1 MTKELLANAL
11 GLCLARLNTLN
22 AVYIPE
28 GVSESAAAAI
38 VHTANFRRPG
48 KPPFAILVSM
58 EPEDL
63 SDECCLRL
71 TPQTAIQYRQ
81 DDRLAVVVGRHPDLA
96 SFVQAFRE
104 VLGQSY
110 PGSAADAVSL
120 EKVAAAALDGVLAG
134 AGAAAGRIWNRAQA
148 EERLASC
155 LSQLSLAHEALGQGT
170 KGWNTYWFEHVNY
183 GLNTL
188 EKVLAARTDIDL
200 DQLFAQYTYACF
212 ALPAPK
218 SGVSLKNG
226 DTAVGKAIVEAVNS
240 WWLDSAAIVTT
251 AKQLAHHPDSNGEP
265 HPVSELDW
273 TGFDRTLAAE
283 DNHLIALLRHAAST
297 DAIDAFATLTEDQF
311 FNPLGSA
318 SRLSQLDVRD
328 GKGRSLAA
336 SEDSDKGPFVLR
348 SEVEASDTSG
358 MLLRSEPVRVKIPTF
373 ASPSHDDVEAS
384 ALTLCATGQK
394 TEWSGHLELD
404 RDGALW
410 AVGRFIRNAGKAPH
424 KITMGPVKLTVRS
437 SPVDPLVGIVDNS
450 VSSSFYLLPPSGPGL
465 VFMAIKRG
473 GALGRATYVGPDTFE
488 PDPEQAA
495 EDSRFA
501 GTFDD
506 ATSRFQILAWASGN
520 DEQAYME
527 RRALP
532 LLRNREGIFA
542 AVLQPSGLDEVT
554 VNGATFEL
562 RTPQPKAACHSP
574 VVAAATGQQISAERP
589 APETEESVRGV
600 LESLIARHADTSEW
614 MRAHGHIVL
623 PSDRDTPVADLHT
636 EGDDALLMSPGI
648 RAPWKAVT
656 GVSVP
661 PSLAGSVEAERFR
674 EAWAALEIGETLQS
688 GPTEITAVP
697 EWPSRTSWRHLWLDK
712 KEALGRY
719 LDAYSD
725 LIGRARDIGD
735 PFGVFWATYP
745 FSASVWDTVSTGKC
759 QAVLLSPFHPLRLT
773 WLAGVEATLWEAR
786 EARYLA
792 GTIEGWN
799 FPLLGPRETSSGRM
813 VAVPMDNGEDQVFLG
828 WSMLVEASI
837 DGHTPLKAPTR
848 LGNLPAPGSAASG
861 LNATAA
867 AAALRSY
874 RNMNPHVSTLSID
887 LAAVGP
893 TARLA
898 EVDEAVLA
906 AVEKWTQGKDA
917 QLLGGARIWDSLHRG
932 GEAPREAVT
941 RLVRGSAGVPLT
953 WSRYEP
959 DAAAA
964 KTSNIRLLQDSGVQL
979 EVGSAGNGNLGI
991 VGMVPLRRFEAHQ
1004 PPSGSSQLSES
1015 RPALQP
1021 GAGWEPFANALMLVE
1036 RANSQPRISSRLF
1049 KALLVDGSADWS
1061 VSGEALMGP
1070 SAMASLVRNAGG
1082 GSQMLWEWRPPFLD
1096 PSEDIPLLERRPFV
1110 SVARVPASFRQQIK
1124 TMLNKVHDRPVG
1136 EEAVNDLLGKLG
1148 ARGVGL
1154 SALLSMG
1161 GTHAAGALG
1170 FYLAFSLMERL
1181 PVDGCEQFVL
1191 PIDACDTF
1199 LKALA
1204 SDSNHGGSTRR
1215 ADLLVVRL
1223 DDEAITLIPIEI
1235 KFYGL
1240 DASGPAPNLPQPG
1253 DDTFKR
1259 ALQQLD
1265 STVGLLRRLQARWTD
1280 LNLQGNIAERA
1291 LWHNGLATLVEAGAR
1306 LRPGTDEPS
1315 SELASRLQRLVDGNI
1330 PVKVGRPILTYFR
1343 HDSFTAQG
1351 RDFAA
1356 YLDEESKSASAGRY
1370 AALVANAGA
1379 AFEQVGQASS
1389 EILGAWQ
1396 DVISWAAA
1404 PAPDQEA
1411 TPAEPA
1417 PGEETALT
1425 PVPGQAAAEPPAAEQ
1440 NVLVTVAR
1448 HPAAEEPLAEAS
1460 TPPAGNHGP
1469 IPPAETG
1476 NGKVTMPDG
1485 SGVRFPVGELLG
1497 RVGKGEAEFWPSN
1510 TALNQLNIGVVGD
1523 LGTGKTQLLKSLIL
1537 QLRSNTAQ
1545 VQQNPLS
1552 MLVFDYKR
1560 DFQDEQFL
1568 QAVGGKVLRPQ
1579 RIPLNIFALPAGYT
1593 PLAAFQRAQAFC
1605 DIIGKIYSGVG
1616 PVQRDRLVTA
1626 ITQLYKDQN
1635 GRPPTLT
1642 QVLERY
1648 RDEGGRPDA
1657 VTGILNTFVLGE
1669 IFSDESESLVPFEEL
1684 IHDKVLVLAL
1694 SDLGMDQN
1702 AKNALVVLFL
1712 NMYYDY
1718 MLKAPK
1724 WPYVG
1729 QDPQLRRLNSFLL
1742 VDEAVNIMKYEFPV
1756 LMDLMLQGREFGF
1769 GVILASQYLSHF
1781 RTSGANYGEPLL
1793 TWFIHKVPSVSLREL
1808 EQLGLTGV
1816 PQGAAT
1822 HIPGLKV
1829 HEALY
1834 NSLGYPG
1841 SFIKGIPFYRL
1852 ASPQEQAGK
1861 PRPEQEAFDENGE

>member
-1 MTKELLANAL
+1 MNKELLANAL
-11 GLCLARLNTLN
+11 GLCLAQVNTLS
-22 AVYIPE
+22 AVYVPE
-28 GVSESAAAAI
+28 GVPESTAAAI
-38 VHTANFRRPG
+38 VRTANSRKPSS
-48 KPPFAILVSM
+48 PPFAILVSM
-58 EPEDL
+58 GTEDL
-63 SDECCLRL
+63 SDELCLRL

-110 PGSAADAVSL
+110 PGTAADAVSL
-120 EKVAAAALDGVLAG
+120 DKVAAAAMGEVLAG
-134 AGAAAGRIWNRAQA
+134 AGAATGRIWNRAQA
-148 EERLASC
+148 EKRLANC
-155 LSQLSLAHEALGQGT
+155 LDQLRSAHEALGQGT

-188 EKVLAARTDIDL
+188 EKVLAAKPDADL
-200 DQLFAQYTYACF
+200 DTLFAQYTYACF

-218 SGVSLKNG
+218 AGLSLKKG
-226 DTAVGKAIVEAVNS
+226 DNAVGKAIVEAVNS
-240 WWLDSAAIVTT
+240 WWLDSAAIATT
-251 AKQLAHHPDSNGEP
+251 AKQLTHHPDSNGQP
-265 HPVSELDW
+265 HPLSALDW
-273 TGFDRTLAAE
+273 AGFDRTLAAE
-283 DNHLIALLRHAAST
+283 DNHLIALHRHAAPM
-297 DAIDAFATLTEDQF
+297 DALEAFAALTEDQF
-311 FNPLGSA
+311 FSPLGA
-318 SRLSQLDVRD
+318 SSRPSQLDLRD
-328 GKGRSLAA
+328 PESRSLSA

-348 SEVEASDTSG
+348 SEATASGASA

-373 ASPSHDDVEAS
+373 AAPSHDDVKAS
-384 ALTLCATGQK
+384 ALTLSPIGQK

-404 RDGALW
+404 FDGGLW
-410 AVGRFIRNAGKAPH
+410 AVGCFTRNVGKAPH
-424 KITMGPVKLTVRS
+424 KTTMGLVKLTLRS
-437 SPVDPLVGIVDNS
+437 SPADPLTGIVDNS
-450 VSSSFYLLPPSGPGL
+450 VSSSFYLLPPSGTGL
-465 VFMAIKRG
+465 MLLAIKRG
-473 GALGRATYVGPDTFE
+473 GVLGRATYVGPDTFD
-488 PDPEQAA
+488 PDSNQPP

-520 DEQAYME
+520 NAQAYIE

-532 LLRNREGIFA
+532 RLRNREGIFS
-542 AVLQPSGLDEVT
+542 AVRQPSGLDEVT
-554 VNGATFEL
+554 VDGTTFEL

-574 VVAAATGQQISAERP
+574 VVAAATGQQVSADRP
-589 APETEESVRGV
+589 APETEGSVRGV
-600 LESLIARHADTSEW
+600 LESLIGRHIDTPEW
-614 MRAHGHIVL
+614 MHALGHIVL
-623 PSDRDTPVADLHT
+623 PSDRDTPVADLHAG
-636 EGDDALLMSPGI
+636 GDDALLMSPGL
-648 RAPWKAVT
+648 RTPWNAVT
-656 GVSVP
+656 GASVP
-661 PSLAGSVEAERFR
+661 SSLSGSVEAERFR
-674 EAWAALEIGETLQS
+674 EAWATLDIGEALQG
-688 GPTEITAVP
+688 GPVEVTEVP

-712 KEALGRY
+712 KEALSEY
-719 LDAYSD
+719 LDAYAA
-725 LIGRARDIGD
+725 LIGRAKDIGD
-735 PFGVFWATYP
+735 PFGIFWATYP
-745 FSASVWDTVSTGKC
+745 FSASVWDTASTGKC
-759 QAVLLSPFHPLRLT
+759 QAVLLSPLHPLRLT
-773 WLAGVEATLWEAR
+773 WLAGAEATLWEAR
-786 EARYLA
+786 DATYLA

-799 FPLLGPRETSSGRM
+799 FPLLGPRETNNGRM

-887 LAAVGP
+887 LAAIGP
-893 TARLA
+893 TVRLA

-941 RLVRGSAGVPLT
+941 RLARGTAGVPLT

-959 DAAAA
+959 DAATA

-979 EVGSAGNGNLGI
+979 EVGSAGKGNLGI
-991 VGMVPLRRFEAHQ
+991 VGMVPLRRFEAHE
-1004 PPSGSSQLSES
+1004 PPANGSQLSES

-1036 RANSQPRISSRLF
+1036 HANTQPRISSRLF

-1070 SAMASLVRNAGG
+1070 SAMASLVRNVGDGG
-1082 GSQMLWEWRPPFLD
+1082 QMLWEWRPPFLE

-1110 SVARVPASFRQQIK
+1110 SVARVPANFRQQIR
-1124 TMLNKVHDRPVG
+1124 TMLEKVHGRPV
-1136 EEAVNDLLGKLG
+1136 EEGAVNELLGTLG

-1154 SALLSMG
+1154 SSLLSMG

-1181 PVDGCEQFVL
+1181 PLDGSEQFVL

-1215 ADLLVVRL
+1215 ADLLVVRI
-1223 DDEAITLIPIEI
+1223 DDEAVTLIPIEI

-1240 DASGPAPNLPQPG
+1240 DASGPAPYLPQPG

-1259 ALQQLD
+1259 ALEQLD
-1265 STVGLLRRLQARWTD
+1265 STVGLLCRLQEQWKD
-1280 LNLQGNIAERA
+1280 LELRGNPAERA

-1306 LRPGTDEPS
+1306 LRPGTGEPS
-1315 SELASRLQRLVDGNI
+1315 QKLAARLQRLVDGHI
-1330 PVKVGRPILTYFR
+1330 PIRVGRPILTYFR
-1343 HDSFTAQG
+1343 HDSLTAQG
-1351 RDFAA
+1351 QDFAA
-1356 YLDEESKSASAGRY
+1356 YVDEESKSASAGKY
-1370 AALVANAGA
+1370 AALVANARS
-1379 AFEQVGQASS
+1379 AFEQVEQKSGD
-1389 EILGAWQ
+1389 ILGAWE
-1396 DVISWAAA
+1396 DIISWAAKPADTPEELPTDEEAAHA
-1404 PAPDQEA
+1404 PEPGKGMGE
-1411 TPAEPA
+1411 TPAAAQDPQDTVPPHPGVGQPQDEA
-1417 PGEETALT
+1417 P
-1425 PVPGQAAAEPPAAEQ
+1425 
-1440 NVLVTVAR
+1440 
-1448 HPAAEEPLAEAS
+1448 
-1460 TPPAGNHGP
+1460 TPPAENSRP
-1469 IPPAETG
+1469 AAPAEAG
-1476 NGKVTMPDG
+1476 NREAHDPDR

-1537 QLRSNTAQ
+1537 QLRSDTAR

-1568 QAVGGKVLRPQ
+1568 QAVGGEVLHPQ
-1579 RIPLNIFALPAGYT
+1579 RIPLNIFALPSGYT

-1605 DIIGKIYSGVG
+1605 DIISKIYSGVG
-1616 PVQRDRLVTA
+1616 PVQRDRIVTA

-1635 GRPPTLT
+1635 GRPPTLA
-1642 QVLERY
+1642 QVLDRY
-1648 RDEGGRPDA
+1648 RDEGGKPDA
-1657 VTGILNTFVLGE
+1657 VTGILNTFVLSE
-1669 IFSDESESLVPFEEL
+1669 IFGDEPDSLLSFEEL

-1694 SDLGMDQN
+1694 SDLGTDQN

-1822 HIPGLKV
+1822 QIPGLKV

-1841 SFIKGIPFYRL
+1841 SFIKGTPFYKL
-1852 ASPQEQAGK
+1852 VP
-1861 PRPEQEAFDENGE
+1861 GEIGFAAPSGDSF

>member
-1 MTKELLANAL
+1 MNKELLARAL
-11 GLCLARLNTLN
+11 GLCLAQLNTLN

-38 VHTANFRRPG
+38 VRTANSRKPST
-48 KPPFAILVSM
+48 PPFAILVSM
-58 EPEDL
+58 DPEDL
-63 SDECCLRL
+63 TDGSCLRL

-110 PGSAADAVSL
+110 PGTAAGAVSL
-120 EKVAAAALDGVLAG
+120 EKVAAAALDEILAG
-134 AGAAAGRIWNRAQA
+134 AGVAAGRIWNRTQA
-148 EERLASC
+148 EERLTSC
-155 LSQLSLAHEALGQGT
+155 LDQLRSAHEALGQGT
-170 KGWNTYWFEHVNY
+170 KGWNAYWFEHVNY

-188 EKVLAARTDIDL
+188 EKVLETGPDTDL

-212 ALPAPK
+212 ALPTPK
-218 SGVSLKNG
+218 SGMSLRRG
-226 DTAVGKAIVEAVNS
+226 DNAVGKAIVEAVNS
-240 WWLDSAAIVTT
+240 WWLDSAAIATT
-251 AKQLAHHPDSNGEP
+251 AKQLAHHPDSNGQP
-265 HPVSELDW
+265 HPLSKLDW
-273 TGFDRTLAAE
+273 TGFDRTLATE
-283 DNHLIALLRHAAST
+283 DNHLIALLRHSAST
-297 DAIDAFATLTEDQF
+297 DALEAFAALTEDQF

-318 SRLSQLDVRD
+318 SRPSQLDLRD
-328 GKGRSLAA
+328 AEGQSLSA

-348 SEVEASDTSG
+348 SEIAASGTTG
-358 MLLRSEPVRVKIPTF
+358 TLLRSEAVRVEIPTF
-373 ASPSHDDVEAS
+373 AAPSHDDVEVS
-384 ALTLCATGQK
+384 ALTLSPAGQK

-404 RDGALW
+404 PEGGLW
-410 AVGRFIRNAGKAPH
+410 AVGRFTRKVGKAPH
-424 KITMGPVKLTVRS
+424 KITMGPVKLSVRL
-437 SPVDPLVGIVDNS
+437 SPSDPLAGIVDNS
-450 VSSSFYLLPPSGPGL
+450 VSSSFYLLPPEGPGL
-465 VFMAIKRG
+465 VFMAVKRG
-473 GALGRATYVGPDTFE
+473 GALGRATYVGPDTFT
-488 PDPEQAA
+488 PNPEQPE

-506 ATSRFQILAWASGN
+506 ATSRFQILVWASSAN
-520 DEQAYME
+520 EKAYVE

-532 LLRNREGIFA
+532 RLRNREGIFST
-542 AVLQPSGLDEVT
+542 VLQPSGFDEVT
-554 VNGATFEL
+554 LGGATFEL

-574 VVAAATGQQISAERP
+574 VVAAATGQRVSSERP
-589 APETEESVRGV
+589 APDTEESVRGV
-600 LESLIARHADTSEW
+600 LESLIARHAGTPEW
-614 MRAHGHIVL
+614 MHALGHIVL
-623 PSDRDTPVADLHT
+623 PSDRDIPVSDLRA
-636 EGDDALLMSPGI
+636 EGDDALLMSPSI
-648 RAPWKAVT
+648 RPSWNAVT
-656 GVSVP
+656 GASVP
-661 PSLAGSVEAERFR
+661 PSLSGSVEAERFR
-674 EAWAALEIGETLQS
+674 QTWAALDMEAVMQS
-688 GPTEITAVP
+688 GPAEVTTVP
-697 EWPSRTSWRHLWLDK
+697 EWPSRTSWRHLWLHK
-712 KEALGRY
+712 KEALSEY
-719 LDAYSD
+719 LDAYTD
-725 LIGRARDIGD
+725 LIGRAKSIGD
-735 PFGVFWATYP
+735 PFGIFWATYP
-745 FSASVWDTVSTGKC
+745 FSASVWDTASTGKC
-759 QAVLLSPFHPLRLT
+759 QAVLLSPLHPLRLT

-799 FPLLGPRETSSGRM
+799 FPLLGPRETNSGRM

-898 EVDEAVLA
+898 EIDEAVLT

-932 GEAPREAVT
+932 GDAPREAVT
-941 RLVRGSAGVPLT
+941 RLVRGTTGVPLT
-953 WSRYEP
+953 WSRYQP

-979 EVGSAGNGNLGI
+979 EVGSAGDGNLGI
-991 VGMVPLRRFEAHQ
+991 IGMVPLRRFEAHK
-1004 PPSGSSQLSES
+1004 PPAGSSQLSES
-1015 RPALQP
+1015 RPALRP
-1021 GAGWEPFANALMLVE
+1021 GVGWEPFANALMLVE
-1036 RANSQPRISSRLF
+1036 RANTQPRISSRLF

-1070 SAMASLVRNAGG
+1070 SAMASLVRNVGG
-1082 GSQMLWEWRPPFLD
+1082 GNQMLWEWRPPFLE

-1124 TMLNKVHDRPVG
+1124 TMLDKVYDRPAD
-1136 EEAVNDLLGKLG
+1136 EEAVNELLGKLG

-1170 FYLAFSLMERL
+1170 FYLAFSLMETL
-1181 PVDGCEQFVL
+1181 PPDGSEQFVL

-1204 SDSNHGGSTRR
+1204 SDANHGGSTRR

-1223 DDEAITLIPIEI
+1223 DDKAITLIPVEI

-1240 DASGPAPNLPQPG
+1240 DASGPAPYLPQPG
-1253 DDTFKR
+1253 DETFKR

-1265 STVGLLRRLQARWTD
+1265 STVGLLRRLQERRKD
-1280 LNLQGNIAERA
+1280 LELQGNSAERA
-1291 LWHNGLATLVEAGAR
+1291 LWHNGLATLIEAGAR
-1306 LRPGTDEPS
+1306 LRPGTGTGTGTGTGEPS
-1315 SELASRLQRLVDGNI
+1315 NELAARLQRLVDGNI

-1343 HDSFTAQG
+1343 HDSRTAQG

-1356 YLDEESKSASAGRY
+1356 YLDGESKPASFGKY
-1370 AALVANAGA
+1370 AALVANARA
-1379 AFEQVGQASS
+1379 AFEQVGQASG
-1389 EILGAWQ
+1389 EIPAVWH
-1396 DVISWAAA
+1396 DIISWAAE
-1404 PAPDQEA
+1404 PADEPDA
-1411 TPAEPA
+1411 TPEDPLSGEGAALAPEPEQSTAETPA
-1417 PGEETALT
+1417 VKQGIQDTIPPYSGA
-1425 PVPGQAAAEPPAAEQ
+1425 GQSPADK
-1440 NVLVTVAR
+1440 
-1448 HPAAEEPLAEAS
+1448 P
-1460 TPPAGNHGP
+1460 TPPADDP
-1469 IPPAETG
+1469 RPAVSAETESEEVTVLE
-1476 NGKVTMPDG
+1476 NG
-1485 SGVRFPVGELLG
+1485 GVRFPVGELLSS
-1497 RVGKGEAEFWPSN
+1497 VGKAEADFWPSN

-1537 QLRSNTAQ
+1537 QMRFNTAR

-1568 QAVGGKVLRPQ
+1568 HAVGGELLRPQ
-1579 RIPLNIFALPAGYT
+1579 GIPLNIFALPGGYT
-1593 PLAAFQRAQAFC
+1593 PLAAFQRAQGFC

-1635 GRPPTLT
+1635 GRAPTLRM
-1642 QVLERY
+1642 VLDRY
-1648 RDEGGRPDA
+1648 RDEGGKPDA
-1657 VTGILNTFVLGE
+1657 VTSILNTFVLGE
-1669 IFSDESESLVPFEEL
+1669 IFSDEPETLVPFEEL
-1684 IHDKVLVLAL
+1684 IQDKVLVLAL
-1694 SDLGMDQN
+1694 SDLGTDQN

-1781 RTSGANYGEPLL
+1781 RTSGVNYGEPLL
-1793 TWFIHKVPSVSLREL
+1793 TWFIHKVPRVSLREL
-1808 EQLGLTGV
+1808 ETLGLTGV
-1816 PQGAAT
+1816 PQGAAS
-1822 HIPGLKV
+1822 HISGLKV

-1834 NSLGYPG
+1834 SSLGYPG
-1841 SFIKGIPFYRL
+1841 SFIKGTPFYRL
-1852 ASPQEQAGK
+1852 VSPQE
-1861 PRPEQEAFDENGE
+1861 

>member
-1 MTKELLANAL
+1 MNKELLASAL

-22 AVYIPE
+22 AVYVPE
-28 GVSESAAAAI
+28 GVPEPTAAAI
-38 VHTANFRRPG
+38 VRIANSRRPG
-48 KPPFAILVSM
+48 NPPFAILVSM
-58 EPEDL
+58 DPEDL
-63 SDECCLRL
+63 SDRSCLRL

-110 PGSAADAVSL
+110 PGADADAVSL
-120 EKVAAAALDGVLAG
+120 EKVAAAALDEVLTG
-134 AGAAAGRIWNRAQA
+134 AGAAPDRIWNRSQA
-148 EERLASC
+148 EERLANC
-155 LSQLSLAHEALGQGT
+155 LSQLRSAHEALGQGT

-183 GLNTL
+183 GLNIL
-188 EKVLAARTDIDL
+188 EKILAARPETDL
-200 DQLFAQYTYACF
+200 DQLLARYTYACF
-212 ALPAPK
+212 ALPVPK
-218 SGVSLKNG
+218 SGMSLKKG
-226 DTAVGKAIVEAVNS
+226 DNAVGKAIVEAVNS
-240 WWLDSAAIVTT
+240 WWLDSAAIATT
-251 AKQLAHHPDSNGEP
+251 AKQLTHHPDSNGQP
-265 HPVSELDW
+265 HPLSALDW

-283 DNHLIALLRHAAST
+283 DNHLIAMLRHTASM
-297 DAIDAFATLTEDQF
+297 DVLEAFAALTEDQF
-311 FNPLGSA
+311 FNPLSSA
-318 SRLSQLDVRD
+318 SRLSQFDLRD
-328 GKGRSLAA
+328 AEGHSLSA
-336 SEDSDKGPFVLR
+336 SEASDKGPFVLR
-348 SEVEASDTSG
+348 SEAAASGTSG
-358 MLLRSEPVRVKIPTF
+358 LLLRSEPVRVKIPTF
-373 ASPSHDDVEAS
+373 AAPSHDDVEAS
-384 ALTLCATGQK
+384 ALTLSPIGQK

-404 RDGALW
+404 PDGGLW
-410 AVGRFIRNAGKAPH
+410 AVGRFTRNAGKAPH

-437 SPVDPLVGIVDNS
+437 SPSDPLAGIVDNS
-450 VSSSFYLLPPSGPGL
+450 VSSSFYLLPPSGSGL

-473 GALGRATYVGPDTFE
+473 GALGRATYVGPDTFD
-488 PDPEQAA
+488 PDPGQPA

-501 GTFDD
+501 ETFDD
-506 ATSRFQILAWASGN
+506 ATSRFQILVWASSDN
-520 DEQAYME
+520 EQAHME

-532 LLRNREGIFA
+532 RLRDREGIFSV
-542 AVLQPSGLDEVT
+542 VLQPSGLDEVT
-554 VNGATFEL
+554 INGATFEL

-574 VVAAATGQQISAERP
+574 VVAAATGQQVSAERP
-589 APETEESVRGV
+589 APKTEESVRGV
-600 LESLIARHADTSEW
+600 LESLMARHAETPEW
-614 MRAHGHIVL
+614 MRALGHIVL
-623 PSDRDTPVADLHT
+623 PSDRDTPVADLHA
-636 EGDDALLMSPGI
+636 EGDGALLMNPGI
-648 RAPWKAVT
+648 RVPWNAVT
-656 GVSVP
+656 GASVP
-661 PSLAGSVEAERFR
+661 PSLSGSVEAERFR
-674 EAWAALEIGETLQS
+674 EAWAALDIADALQS
-688 GPTEITAVP
+688 GPAEVTEVP

-712 KEALGRY
+712 KEALGQY
-719 LDAYSD
+719 LDAYAD
-725 LIGRARDIGD
+725 LIGRAKDIGD
-735 PFGVFWATYP
+735 PFGIFWATYP
-745 FSASVWDTVSTGKC
+745 FSASVWDTASTGKC
-759 QAVLLSPFHPLRLT
+759 QAVLLSPLHPLRLT

-786 EARYLA
+786 DARYLA

-837 DGHTPLKAPTR
+837 DGHSPLKAPTR

-861 LNATAA
+861 LNATAS

-874 RNMNPHVSTLSID
+874 RNMNPHVSTLTID
-887 LAAVGP
+887 LAAIGP
-893 TARLA
+893 TTRLA

-941 RLVRGSAGVPLT
+941 RLVRGTAGVPLT

-959 DAAAA
+959 DAAAS

-979 EVGSAGNGNLGI
+979 EVGSGGNGNLGI
-991 VGMVPLRRFEAHQ
+991 VGMVPLRRFEAHE
-1004 PPSGSSQLSES
+1004 PPAGSSQLSES

-1036 RANSQPRISSRLF
+1036 RANSQPLISSRLF

-1070 SAMASLVRNAGG
+1070 SAMASLVRNVGG
-1082 GSQMLWEWRPPFLD
+1082 GAQMLWEWRPPFLE

-1124 TMLNKVHDRPVG
+1124 TMLDKVHDRPVG
-1136 EEAVNDLLGKLG
+1136 EEAVNELLGTLG

-1181 PVDGCEQFVL
+1181 PLDGSEQFVL

-1215 ADLLVVRL
+1215 ADLLVIRL

-1240 DASGPAPNLPQPG
+1240 DASGPAPYLPQPG

-1265 STVGLLRRLQARWTD
+1265 STVGLLRRLQERWKD
-1280 LNLQGNIAERA
+1280 LELHGNTAERV

-1306 LRPGTDEPS
+1306 LRPGTGEPS
-1315 SELASRLQRLVDGNI
+1315 NKLAARLQRVVDGNI
-1330 PVKVGRPILTYFR
+1330 PVRVGRPILTYFR
-1343 HDSFTAQG
+1343 HDSLTAQG

-1356 YLDEESKSASAGRY
+1356 YLDEESKSASAGKY
-1370 AALVANAGA
+1370 AALVANARS
-1379 AFEQVGQASS
+1379 AFEQAGQTSG

-1396 DVISWAAA
+1396 EIISWAA
-1404 PAPDQEA
+1404 
-1411 TPAEPA
+1411 EPA
-1417 PGEETALT
+1417 DQPEAALEEPPSDEEAAHAPG
-1425 PVPGQAAAEPPAAEQ
+1425 PGQGAAESPAAEQ
-1440 NVLVTVAR
+1440 NLQGTVPVPPQRGAG
-1448 HPAAEEPLAEAS
+1448 PPPTEAP
-1460 TPPAGNHGP
+1460 TPPAENLRPAAPPETENGEVTGP
-1469 IPPAETG
+1469 
-1476 NGKVTMPDG
+1476 DS

-1537 QLRSNTAQ
+1537 QLRSNTAR

-1568 QAVGGKVLRPQ
+1568 QAVGGEVLRPQ

-1642 QVLERY
+1642 QVLNRY
-1648 RDEGGRPDA
+1648 RDEGGKPDA

-1669 IFSDESESLVPFEEL
+1669 IFSDEPEGLLPFEDL
-1684 IHDKVLVLAL
+1684 IHDKVLVVAL
-1694 SDLGMDQN
+1694 SDLGTDQN

-1756 LMDLMLQGREFGF
+1756 LMDLMLQGREFGC

-1822 HIPGLKV
+1822 QVPNLKV

-1841 SFIKGIPFYRL
+1841 SYIKGTPFYRL
-1852 ASPQEQAGK
+1852 VSPQE
-1861 PRPEQEAFDENGE
+1861 